1 MNRTVQTVR
10 TYRQTLENNR
20 DWHTLPPYYFFLLL
34 ACLLILYLCGTKG
47 LSADTDPESAEASPY
62 REIKATR
69 TETPPTIDGKLDD
82 ACWQDSAKTGELIQ
96 FEPQRGE
103 PATQPTTIYLA
114 YDANKLYVAF
124 ECFKTDMNNL
134 AANQT
139 RRDSFFFSDDH
150 VEILIDTFLDGR
162 NCYTFA
168 LNPLGTQTDRRLINE
183 GANRRTGQ
191 SSIGTA
197 ISWDCDWQG
206 QAAKGTDS
214 WTAEFAIPF
223 AELRFSKKAEIAT
236 WGINFWRN
244 DEALAEEQTWADLGE
259 RQYAV
264 SRFGRMTDL
273 PITDLVTKRPMKL
286 KPYSTLK
293 PQVSQTSDGES
304 TVEMKADAGID
315 LRYPI
320 KDFTIDLTLNPDF
333 AQIEA
338 DPDLVNLSDIPLRFP
353 EKRPFFLEGNELFQ
367 MPLDLFYS
375 RRVEDLIGGGKVIGK
390 FSKYNLAFMS
400 AIAGPENPDKEI
412 EAGEL
417 PLTNYNYSVFR
428 LQRELGKTSS
438 VGFLGVNKQRGSAYD
453 RAGGMD
459 ARVQLPA
466 DVNLN
471 LEYAREWKAGGL
483 DMADSTADDLIFVQ
497 LDRRTNVFSL
507 DAVYADIGEHF
518 NPETGFVPRVDRRG
532 LMIRS
537 RYNKQYK
544 GILERLRGEAE
555 YERLANHA
563 GELTN
568 HRARFSGL
576 IGVKDVFFF
585 VGPEWYY
592 HVDDDNKP
600 FTDRTV
606 RFFTGWFPPKY
617 VQIRNTGSFGIRDDK
632 DTFFIRPEIT
642 IRPTAKLSFEF
653 ILQRLH
659 EKEQD
664 ALQWQLSEWTRRFIV
679 NYQFAQRMYV
689 RTSAEFTLE
698 KERRVFALFAYE
710 YRPESNFFIVYN
722 DNRDVD
728 GDTERIV
735 FIKVAHLL
743 KTDLF

>member
-1 MNRTVQTVR
+1 MRTFKAR
-10 TYRQTLENNR
+10 LGNAYLFTLVAYFMLCL
-20 DWHTLPPYYFFLLL
+20 LPSKALL
-34 ACLLILYLCGTKG
+34 AN
-47 LSADTDPESAEASPY
+47 TDHESAETSAH
-62 REIKATR
+62 REIEAIR
-69 TETPPTIDGKLDD
+69 TETPPKIDGKLDD
-82 ACWQDSAKTGELIQ
+82 ACWQNSAKTRNLIQ

-114 YDANKLYVAF
+114 YDTNKLYVAF

-150 VEILIDTFLDGR
+150 VEVLIDTFLDGR
-162 NCYTFA
+162 NCYAFA

-191 SSIGTA
+191 SMIGTA

-206 QAAKGTDS
+206 QAAKETDK

-223 AELRFSKKAEIAT
+223 AELRFSKATETAT

-244 DEALAEEQTWADLGE
+244 DEVPAEEQTWADLGE

-264 SRFGRMTDL
+264 SKFGHLTNL
-273 PITDLVTKRPMKL
+273 PITDLVTKRPVKF
-286 KPYSTLK
+286 KPYGTLK
-293 PQVSQTSDGES
+293 PQILQSGDGE
-304 TVEMKADAGID
+304 TTTAVKPDAGLD

-338 DPDLVNLSDIPLRFP
+338 DPDLVNLSDVPLRFP

-367 MPLDLFYS
+367 MPMDLFYS

-390 FSKYNLAFMS
+390 FSKYNLAFMG

-453 RAGGMD
+453 RAGGVD

-483 DMADSTADDLIFVQ
+483 EMVESTADDLVFVQ
-497 LDRRTNVFSL
+497 LARRTNVFSL
-507 DAVYADIGEHF
+507 DAIYADIGEHF

-532 LMIRS
+532 FVIRS

-544 GILERLRGEAE
+544 GALERLRGEAE

-576 IGVKDVFFF
+576 LGVSNVFFLL
-585 VGPEWYY
+585 GPEWYY
-592 HVDDDNKP
+592 HVNDDNQP
-600 FTDRTV
+600 FTDKTV
-606 RFFTGWFPPKY
+606 RFFAGWFPPKY
-617 VQIRNTGSFGIRDDK
+617 VQIRNTGSFGVRDNK

-659 EKEQD
+659 ERAPE
-664 ALQWQLSEWTRRFIV
+664 ATEWRLSEWTRRFIV
-679 NYQFAQRMYV
+679 NYQFAQRMYA
-689 RTSAEFTLE
+689 RASAEFTLE
-698 KERRVFALFAYE
+698 RERRVFALFAYE

-722 DNRDVD
+722 DNRDVE

-735 FIKVAHLL
+735 FIKISHLL

>member
-1 MNRTVQTVR
+1 MQTIKARFGNLCLFTVVV
-10 TYRQTLENNR
+10 YLTL
-20 DWHTLPPYYFFLLL
+20 
-34 ACLLILYLCGTKG
+34 CLCGLRK
-47 LSADTDPESAEASPY
+47 LEANTDYASPETLAN
-62 REIKATR
+62 RKIEATHA
-69 TETPPTIDGKLDD
+69 ETPPIIDGKLDD
-82 ACWQDSAKTGELIQ
+82 ACWKSSAKTGGLIQ
-96 FEPQRGE
+96 FEPLRGE
-103 PATQPTTIYLA
+103 SATQPTTIYIA

-124 ECFKTDMNNL
+124 ECFKTDMSNL

-150 VEILIDTFLDGR
+150 VEVLIDTFLDGR
-162 NCYTFA
+162 NCYAFA
-168 LNPLGTQTDRRLINE
+168 LNALGTQTDRRLTNE
-183 GANRRTGQ
+183 GANRRTG
-191 SSIGTA
+191 SSTIGTA
-197 ISWDCDWQG
+197 ISWDCDWEG
-206 QAAKGTDS
+206 KARKETDR

-223 AELRFSKKAEIAT
+223 AELRFSKGTEIAT

-264 SRFGRMTDL
+264 SRFGKLTNL
-273 PITDLVTKRPMKL
+273 PITDLVTKRPAKF
-286 KPYSTLK
+286 KPYATLK
-293 PQVSQTSDGES
+293 PQVLQPNAGE
-304 TVEMKADAGID
+304 TETGVKADAGLD

-320 KDFTIDLTLNPDF
+320 KDFTVDLTLNPDF

-338 DPDLVNLSDIPLRFP
+338 DPDLVNLTDIPLRFP

-390 FSKYNLAFMS
+390 FSKYNLAFMG
-400 AIAGPENPDKEI
+400 AVAGPENPDKEI

-417 PLTNYNYSVFR
+417 PLANYNYSVFR
-428 LQRELGKTSS
+428 LQREIGKTSS
-438 VGFLGVNKQRGSAYD
+438 VGFLGVNKQRGSIYD
-453 RAGGMD
+453 RAGGLD

-466 DVNLN
+466 DMNLN
-471 LEYAREWKAGGL
+471 LEYARQWKAGGL
-483 DMADSTADDLIFVQ
+483 EMTESTADDLVFVQ
-497 LDRRTNVFSL
+497 LARRTNVFSL

-518 NPETGFVPRVDRRG
+518 NPETGFIPRIDRRG
-532 LMIRS
+532 LVIRS

-544 GILERLRGEAE
+544 GTLERLRGEAE

-576 IGVKDVFFF
+576 IGVKDFFF
-585 VGPEWYY
+585 LVGPEWYY
-592 HVDDDNKP
+592 HVNDDNQP

-606 RFFTGWFPPKY
+606 RFFAGWFPPKY
-617 VQIRNTGSFGIRDDK
+617 VQIRNTGSFGVRDNK

-659 EKEQD
+659 EREPE
-664 ALQWQLSEWTRRFIV
+664 AMEWHLSEWTRRFIV
-679 NYQFAQRMYV
+679 NYQFAQRMYA
-689 RTSAEFTLE
+689 RASAEFTLE

-722 DNRDVD
+722 DNRDVA

>member
-1 MNRTVQTVR
+1 MQTVR
-10 TYRQTLENNR
+10 TYRQILENNK
-20 DWHTLPPYYFFLLL
+20 DWHTLLPHYFFLLF
-34 ACLLILYLCGTKG
+34 ACLILCLCGTEV
-47 LSADTDPESAEASPY
+47 LPADTADPESAETATH
-62 REIKATR
+62 RAIKAIR
-69 TETPPTIDGKLDD
+69 TETPPKIDGILDD
-82 ACWQDSAKTGELIQ
+82 ACWQQSAKTGELIQ
-96 FEPQRGE
+96 FEPERGE

-114 YDANKLYVAF
+114 YDTNKLYVAF

-162 NCYTFA
+162 NCYAFA
-168 LNPLGTQTDRRLINE
+168 LNALGTQTDRRLINE
-183 GANRRTGQ
+183 GANRRSGQ
-191 SSIGTA
+191 SNIGTA

-206 QAAKGTDS
+206 QAAKGTDR

-223 AELRFSKKAEIAT
+223 AELRFSKKRETAT

-244 DEALAEEQTWADLGE
+244 DEAFAEEQTWADLGE

-264 SRFGRMTDL
+264 SRFGRLTDL
-273 PITDLVTKRPMKL
+273 PITDLVTKRPVKF
-286 KPYSTLK
+286 KPYATLK
-293 PQVSQTSDGES
+293 PQVSQPSDSE
-304 TVEMKADAGID
+304 TTFEMKPDAGID

-375 RRVEDLIGGGKVIGK
+375 RRIEDLIGGGKVIGK
-390 FSKYNLAFMS
+390 FSQYNLAFVG
-400 AIAGPENPDKEI
+400 AVAGPENPDKEI

-417 PLTNYNYSVFR
+417 PLANYNYSVFR

-438 VGFLGVNKQRGSAYD
+438 VGFLGVNKQRGSKYD
-453 RAGGMD
+453 RAGGLD
-459 ARVQLPA
+459 ARVRLPA

-483 DMADSTADDLIFVQ
+483 DMTESTADNLIFVQ

-532 LMIRS
+532 LVIRS

-585 VGPEWYY
+585 FGPEWYY
-592 HVDDDNKP
+592 HVNDDNKP
-600 FTDRTV
+600 FTDRTI

-617 VQIRNTGSFGIRDDK
+617 VQIRNTGSFGVRDDK

>member
-1 MNRTVQTVR
+1 MRTIKAR
-10 TYRQTLENNR
+10 LGNAY
-20 DWHTLPPYYFFLLL
+20 LLML
-34 ACLLILYLCGTKG
+34 VVCLMLCLLTSKALP
-47 LSADTDPESAEASPY
+47 ANTDHESAETSAH

-69 TETPPTIDGKLDD
+69 TETPPKIDGKLDD
-82 ACWQDSAKTGELIQ
+82 TCWQESAKTGMLTQ

-114 YDANKLYVAF
+114 YDAYKLYVAF
-124 ECFKTDMNNL
+124 ECFKTDMDNL

-150 VEILIDTFLDGR
+150 VEVLIDTFLDGR
-162 NCYTFA
+162 NCYAFA
-168 LNPLGTQTDRRLINE
+168 LNALGTQTDRRLINE
-183 GANRRTGQ
+183 GTNRRSGQ
-191 SSIGTA
+191 SNIGTA
-197 ISWDCDWQG
+197 ISWDCDWEG
-206 QAAKGTDS
+206 QAGTQQDR
-214 WTAEFAIPF
+214 WTAELAIPF
-223 AELRFSKKAEIAT
+223 AELRFSKGSDIAT

-264 SRFGRMTDL
+264 SKFGKLVDL
-273 PITDLVTKRPMKL
+273 PIADLVTKRPVKF
-286 KPYSTLK
+286 KPYATLK
-293 PQVSQTSDGES
+293 PQVAQASDSEEI
-304 TVEMKADAGID
+304 TAAVKADAGLD

-367 MPLDLFYS
+367 MPIDLFYS

-390 FSKYNLAFMS
+390 FSKYNLAFMG
-400 AIAGPENPDKEI
+400 AVAGPENPDKEI
-412 EAGEL
+412 EEGEL
-417 PLTNYNYSVFR
+417 PLTNYNYAVLR
-428 LQRELGKTSS
+428 LQREIGKTSS
-438 VGFLGVNKQRGSAYD
+438 VGILGVNKQRGSTYD
-453 RAGGMD
+453 RAGGVD

-466 DVNLN
+466 DLNLN
-471 LEYAREWKAGGL
+471 LEYATEWKAGGL
-483 DMADSTADDLIFVQ
+483 NMTESTVDDLMFVQ
-497 LDRRTNVFSL
+497 LARRTNVFSL

-518 NPETGFVPRVDRRG
+518 NPETGFVPRIDRRG
-532 LMIRS
+532 FVIRS

-544 GILERLRGEAE
+544 GTLERLRGEAE
-555 YERLANHA
+555 YERLANQA

-568 HRARFSGL
+568 HRARFGGL
-576 IGVKDVFFF
+576 LGVRDFFF
-585 VGPEWYY
+585 FLGPEWYY
-592 HVDDDNKP
+592 HVNEDNQP

-606 RFFTGWFPPKY
+606 RFFAGWFPPKY
-617 VQIRNTGSFGIRDDK
+617 VQIRNTGNFGIRDNK

-659 EKEQD
+659 EREPE
-664 ALQWQLSEWTRRFIV
+664 AMRWQLSEWTRRFIV
-679 NYQFAQRMYV
+679 NYQFAQRMYA
-689 RTSAEFTLE
+689 RASAEFTLE
-698 KERRVFALFAYE
+698 RERRVFALFAYE

-722 DNRDVD
+722 DNRDVE
-728 GDTERIV
+728 GDIERIV
-735 FIKVAHLL
+735 FIKIAHLL

>member
-1 MNRTVQTVR
+1 M
-10 TYRQTLENNR
+10 
-20 DWHTLPPYYFFLLL
+20 
-34 ACLLILYLCGTKG
+34 
-47 LSADTDPESAEASPY
+47 
-62 REIKATR
+62 
-69 TETPPTIDGKLDD
+69 
-82 ACWQDSAKTGELIQ
+82 
-96 FEPQRGE
+96 
-103 PATQPTTIYLA
+103 
-114 YDANKLYVAF
+114 
-124 ECFKTDMNNL
+124 
-134 AANQT
+134 
-139 RRDSFFFSDDH
+139 
-150 VEILIDTFLDGR
+150 
-162 NCYTFA
+162 
-168 LNPLGTQTDRRLINE
+168 NPLGTQTDRRLINE
-183 GANRRTGQ
+183 GTNRRSGQ
-191 SSIGTA
+191 SNIGTA

-206 QAAKGTDS
+206 QAGTQQDK

-223 AELRFSKKAEIAT
+223 AELRFSKGSDIAT

-244 DEALAEEQTWADLGE
+244 DEAVAEEQTWGDIGE

-264 SRFGRMTDL
+264 SKFGKLTDL
-273 PITDLVTKRPMKL
+273 PIADLVTKRPVKF
-286 KPYSTLK
+286 KPYATLK
-293 PQVSQTSDGES
+293 PQVSQPSDGET
-304 TVEMKADAGID
+304 TVEVKPDAGLD

-320 KDFTIDLTLNPDF
+320 KDFTVDLTLNPDF

-390 FSKYNLAFMS
+390 FSKYNLAFMG
-400 AIAGPENPDKEI
+400 AVAGPENPDKEI
-412 EAGEL
+412 EEGEL
-417 PLTNYNYSVFR
+417 PLANYNYSVFR

-438 VGFLGVNKQRGSAYD
+438 VGFLGVNKQRGSTYD
-453 RAGGMD
+453 RAGGVD

-471 LEYAREWKAGGL
+471 LEYAKEWKAGGL
-483 DMADSTADDLIFVQ
+483 KMADSTADDLIFVQ
-497 LDRRTNVFSL
+497 LARRTNVFSL

-518 NPETGFVPRVDRRG
+518 NPETGFIPRVDRRG
-532 LMIRS
+532 FVIRS

-544 GILERLRGEAE
+544 GTLERLRGEAE

-576 IGVKDVFFF
+576 LGVSNVFFF
-585 VGPEWYY
+585 LGPEWYY
-592 HVDDDNKP
+592 HVNDDNEP

-606 RFFTGWFPPKY
+606 RFFAGWFPPKY
-617 VQIRNTGSFGIRDDK
+617 VQIRNTGSFGVRDNK

-659 EKEQD
+659 EREPE
-664 ALQWQLSEWTRRFIV
+664 ATQWQLSEWTRRFIV
-679 NYQFAQRMYV
+679 NYQFAQRMYA
-689 RTSAEFTLE
+689 RASAEFTLE

-722 DNRDVD
+722 DNRDVE

-735 FIKVAHLL
+735 FIKIAHLL
-743 KTDLF
+743 KTNLF

>member
-1 MNRTVQTVR
+1 MLTIKARLGNR
-10 TYRQTLENNR
+10 
-20 DWHTLPPYYFFLLL
+20 YFFTLVVCFTLCLYGSKTLL
-34 ACLLILYLCGTKG
+34 AN
-47 LSADTDPESAEASPY
+47 TDNETPKTAAN
-62 REIKATR
+62 REIRAVR
-69 TETPPTIDGKLDD
+69 TETPPEIDGILDD
-82 ACWQDSAKTGELIQ
+82 ACWQNSAKTGELIQ

-103 PATQPTTIYLA
+103 PATQPTTIYVV
-114 YDANKLYVAF
+114 YDANNLYVAF

-183 GANRRTGQ
+183 GSNRRTGQ
-191 SSIGTA
+191 STIGTA

-206 QAAKGTDS
+206 KASKAADK

-223 AELRFSKKAEIAT
+223 AELRFSKGMETAT

-244 DEALAEEQTWADLGE
+244 DEVPAEEQTWADLGE

-264 SRFGRMTDL
+264 SKFGHLTDL
-273 PITDLVTKRPMKL
+273 PITDLVTKRPVKF
-286 KPYSTLK
+286 KPYATLK
-293 PQVSQTSDGES
+293 PQVSQPEDGETMLS
-304 TVEMKADAGID
+304 LEPDAGLD

-320 KDFTIDLTLNPDF
+320 KDFTVDLTLNPDF

-390 FSKYNLAFMS
+390 FSKYNLAFMQ

-412 EAGEL
+412 EKGEL
-417 PLTNYNYSVFR
+417 PLANYNYSVLR
-428 LQRELGKTSS
+428 LQREVGKTSS
-438 VGFLGVNKQRGSAYD
+438 VGFLGVNKQRGNTYD
-453 RAGGMD
+453 RAGGLD

-466 DVNLN
+466 DLNLN

-483 DMADSTADDLIFVQ
+483 DMAESTEDDLIFAQ
-497 LDRRTNVFSL
+497 LSRRTNVFSL
-507 DAVYADIGEHF
+507 DAIYADFGQHF

-532 LMIRS
+532 VVIRS

-544 GILERLRGEAE
+544 GALERLRGEAE
-555 YERLANHA
+555 YERLADHT

-568 HRARFSGL
+568 HRASFSGL
-576 IGVKDVFFF
+576 LGVSNFFF
-585 VGPEWYY
+585 LVGPEWYY
-592 HVDDDNKP
+592 HVDEDNKP
-600 FTDRTV
+600 FTDKTA
-606 RFFTGWFPPKY
+606 RFFAGWFPPKY
-617 VQIRNTGSFGIRDDK
+617 VQIRNTGRIGVRDNK

-642 IRPTAKLSFEF
+642 FRPTAKLSFEF

-659 EKEQD
+659 EKQPD
-664 ALQWQLSEWTRRFIV
+664 ATAWELSEWTRRFIV
-679 NYQFAQRMYV
+679 NYQFAQRMYA
-689 RTSAEFTLE
+689 RASAEFTLE

-710 YRPESNFFIVYN
+710 YRPESNLFIVYN
-722 DNRDVD
+722 DNRDVE

-735 FIKVAHLL
+735 FIKIAHLL

>member
-1 MNRTVQTVR
+1 MRTIKAR
-10 TYRQTLENNR
+10 FGNSYLLTLIAYL
-20 DWHTLPPYYFFLLL
+20 TLCVLTSKALL
-34 ACLLILYLCGTKG
+34 ANTDHA
-47 LSADTDPESAEASPY
+47 SAATSAH

-69 TETPPTIDGKLDD
+69 TETPPEIDGKLDD
-82 ACWQDSAKTGELIQ
+82 ACWQNSAKTGNLIQ

-103 PATQPTTIYLA
+103 PATQPTTIYLV

-124 ECFKTDMNNL
+124 ECFKTNMNNL

-139 RRDSFFFSDDH
+139 RRDAFFFSDDH
-150 VEILIDTFLDGR
+150 VEVLIDTFLDGR

-183 GANRRTGQ
+183 GANRRTGS

-206 QAAKGTDS
+206 QAATGTDR

-223 AELRFSKKAEIAT
+223 AELRFSKGSETAT

-244 DEALAEEQTWADLGE
+244 DEVPAEEQTWADLGE

-264 SRFGRMTDL
+264 SRFGQLTDL
-273 PITDLVTKRPMKL
+273 PIADLVTKRPIKF
-286 KPYSTLK
+286 KPYTTLK
-293 PQVSQTSDGES
+293 PQVTQPDGGE
-304 TVEMKADAGID
+304 TTTAVKADAGLD

-390 FSKYNLAFMS
+390 FSKYNLAFMG
-400 AIAGPENPDKEI
+400 AVAGPENPDKEI
-412 EAGEL
+412 EEGEL
-417 PLTNYNYSVFR
+417 PLANYNYSVFR

-438 VGFLGVNKQRGSAYD
+438 VGMLGVNKQRGSTYD

-459 ARVQLPA
+459 ARIQLPA

-483 DMADSTADDLIFVQ
+483 EMIESTADDLIFVQ
-497 LDRRTNVFSL
+497 LARRTNVFSV
-507 DAVYADIGEHF
+507 DAIYADIGEHF
-518 NPETGFVPRVDRRG
+518 NPETGFVPRIDRRG
-532 LMIRS
+532 LVLTS

-544 GILERLRGEAE
+544 GALERLRGEVE

-568 HRARFSGL
+568 HRVNVSGML
-576 IGVKDVFFF
+576 GVYNFFF
-585 VGPEWYY
+585 LLRPEWYY
-592 HVDDDNKP
+592 HINDDNQP
-600 FTDRTV
+600 FTDRTMG
-606 RFFTGWFPPKY
+606 FFAGWFPPKY
-617 VQIRNTGSFGIRDDK
+617 VQIRNIGSFGIRDNK

-659 EKEQD
+659 EREPE
-664 ALQWQLSEWTRRFIV
+664 ATQWRLSEWTRRFIV
-679 NYQFAQRMYV
+679 NYQFAQRMYA
-689 RTSAEFTLE
+689 RASAEFTLK

-722 DNRDVD
+722 DNRDVE

-735 FIKVAHLL
+735 FIKIAHLL
-743 KTDLF
+743 KTNLF

>member
-1 MNRTVQTVR
+1 MRTPKARLRNR
-10 TYRQTLENNR
+10 
-20 DWHTLPPYYFFLLL
+20 YFFLLF
-34 ACLLILYLCGTKG
+34 AYLLILCFCSAKALP
-47 LSADTDPESAEASPY
+47 ADTDPESAETSAH
-62 REIKATR
+62 RAIEAIR
-69 TETPPTIDGKLDD
+69 TETPPTIDGILDD
-82 ACWQDSAKTGELIQ
+82 ACWQHSAKTGELIQ

-124 ECFKTDMNNL
+124 ECFKTDMDNL

-162 NCYTFA
+162 NCYAFA
-168 LNPLGTQTDRRLINE
+168 LNALGTQTDRRLINE
-183 GANRRTGQ
+183 GANRRSGQ
-191 SSIGTA
+191 SNIGTA

-206 QAAKGTDS
+206 QAAKGTDR

-223 AELRFSKKAEIAT
+223 AELRFSKKGETAT

-244 DEALAEEQTWADLGE
+244 DEAFAEEQTWADLGE

-264 SRFGRMTDL
+264 SRFGHLTDL
-273 PITDLVTKRPMKL
+273 PITDLVTKRPVKF
-286 KPYSTLK
+286 KPYATLK
-293 PQVSQTSDGES
+293 PQVSQPSDSE
-304 TVEMKADAGID
+304 TTFEMKPDAGID

-390 FSKYNLAFMS
+390 FSKYNLAFVG
-400 AIAGPENPDKEI
+400 AVAGPENPDKEI

-417 PLTNYNYSVFR
+417 PLADYNYSVLR

-438 VGFLGVNKQRGSAYD
+438 VGFLGVNKQRGSKYD
-453 RAGGMD
+453 RAGGLD
-459 ARVQLPA
+459 ARVRLPA
-466 DVNLN
+466 DLNLN

-483 DMADSTADDLIFVQ
+483 DMTESTADNLIFVQ

-532 LMIRS
+532 LVIRS

-585 VGPEWYY
+585 FGPEWYY
-592 HVDDDNKP
+592 HVNDDNKP
-600 FTDRTV
+600 FTDRTI

-743 KTDLF
+743 KTNLF

>member
-1 MNRTVQTVR
+1 MRTIKAR
-10 TYRQTLENNR
+10 LRNTYLFTLGVY
-20 DWHTLPPYYFFLLL
+20 LIF
-34 ACLLILYLCGTKG
+34 CLLTSQAFPAGT
-47 LSADTDPESAEASPY
+47 DHQPAETAAH

-69 TETPPTIDGKLDD
+69 TETPPKIDGKLDD
-82 ACWQDSAKTGELIQ
+82 ACWQNSAKTGTLIQ

-124 ECFKTDMNNL
+124 ECFKTDMDNL

-150 VEILIDTFLDGR
+150 VEVLIDTFLDGR
-162 NCYTFA
+162 NCYAFA

-183 GANRRTGQ
+183 GTNRRSGQ
-191 SSIGTA
+191 SNIGTA

-206 QAAKGTDS
+206 QAGTQQDK

-223 AELRFSKKAEIAT
+223 AELRFSKGSDIAT

-244 DEALAEEQTWADLGE
+244 DEAVAEEQTWADIGE

-264 SRFGRMTDL
+264 SKFGKLTDL
-273 PITDLVTKRPMKL
+273 PITDLVTKRSVKF
-286 KPYSTLK
+286 KPYATLK
-293 PQVSQTSDGES
+293 PQVSQPSDGET
-304 TVEMKADAGID
+304 TVEVKPDAGLD

-320 KDFTIDLTLNPDF
+320 KDFTVDLTLNPDF

-390 FSKYNLAFMS
+390 FSKYNLAFMG
-400 AIAGPENPDKEI
+400 AVAGPENPDKEI
-412 EAGEL
+412 EEGEL
-417 PLTNYNYSVFR
+417 PLANYNYSVFR

-438 VGFLGVNKQRGSAYD
+438 VGFLGVNKQRGSTYD
-453 RAGGMD
+453 RAGGVD
-459 ARVQLPA
+459 TRVQLPA

-483 DMADSTADDLIFVQ
+483 KMADSTADDLIFVQ
-497 LDRRTNVFSL
+497 LARRTNVFSL

-518 NPETGFVPRVDRRG
+518 NPETGFIPRVDRRG
-532 LMIRS
+532 FVIRS

-544 GILERLRGEAE
+544 GTLERLRGEAE

-576 IGVKDVFFF
+576 LGVSNIFFF
-585 VGPEWYY
+585 LGPEWYY
-592 HVDDDNKP
+592 HVNDDNEP

-606 RFFTGWFPPKY
+606 RFFAGWFPPKY
-617 VQIRNTGSFGIRDDK
+617 VQIRNTGSFGVRDNK

-659 EKEQD
+659 EREPE
-664 ALQWQLSEWTRRFIV
+664 ATQWQLSEWTRRFIV
-679 NYQFAQRMYV
+679 NYQFAQRMYA
-689 RTSAEFTLE
+689 RASAEFTLE

-722 DNRDVD
+722 DNRDVE

-735 FIKVAHLL
+735 FIKIAHLL
-743 KTDLF
+743 KTNLF